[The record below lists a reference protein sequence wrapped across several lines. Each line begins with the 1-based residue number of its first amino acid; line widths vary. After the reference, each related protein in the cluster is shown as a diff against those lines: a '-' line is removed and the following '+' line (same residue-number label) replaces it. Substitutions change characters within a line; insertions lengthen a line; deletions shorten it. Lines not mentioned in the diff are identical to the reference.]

1 MKICDHWR
9 ETRAGEK
16 VNAPRAYTGK
26 AMCRVYWDVGVW
38 QQKYTTLNIPRLH
51 TTSTHKDH
59 ITKSHCMND
68 PGLNAKILC
77 NCEQFLSQAS
87 QLSTLARFQVESYFE
102 TISEGRSSEK
112 SIQIVKI
119 RERAYSQTVFR

>member
-1 MKICDHWR
+1 
-9 ETRAGEK
+9 
-16 VNAPRAYTGK
+16 
-26 AMCRVYWDVGVW
+26 
-38 QQKYTTLNIPRLH
+38 
-51 TTSTHKDH
+51 
-59 ITKSHCMND
+59 MND
-68 PGLNAKILC
+68 PGLNAKISC